1 MPEFPEA
8 HRDLLD
14 APVAILATFGQ
25 DGFPQVTAAWFLLDP
40 EDGALKLW
48 LSTAR
53 QKTKNLQRNPQ
64 CTLLIM
70 DPASTQRTL
79 EVRAHAEVTD
89 DMDRVFVEKLVEKYG
104 EFVRNIRDEPP
115 HHRVVITLRPSK
127 INVTDLRRPR

>member
-1 MPEFPEA
+1 MPEFPDA

-14 APVAILATFGQ
+14 APVAILSTNAR
-25 DGFPQVTAAWFLLDP
+25 DGYPQVTATWFVYDP

-53 QKTKNLQRNPQ
+53 QKTKNMLRNPH
-64 CTLLIM
+64 CTLLIL

-79 EVRAHAEVTD
+79 EVRGDAQVTD
-89 DMDRVFVEKLVEKYG
+89 DANRAFVEKLVPKYG
-104 EFVRNIRDEPP
+104 EFVRNIGDQPP
-115 HHRVVITLRPSK
+115 HHRVVVTLHPQR